1 MLEIIVVVLLA
12 GLSSYGAAATRM
24 IWPGPSCCGPA
35 VSSLQPSQTTYPK
48 GAIPVFRPNDLMN
61 ALDTVLAWEL
71 SDASMAAA
79 LTAQANLLA
88 GGDPE
93 QINAFPSL

>member
-24 IWPGPSCCGPA
+24 IWPRPTCC
-35 VSSLQPSQTTYPK
+35 SHSLQPSEATYPK
-48 GAIPVFRPNDLMN
+48 GVLPVFRPNDLMN

>member
-1 MLEIIVVVLLA
+1 M
-12 GLSSYGAAATRM
+12 
-24 IWPGPSCCGPA
+24 
-35 VSSLQPSQTTYPK
+35 
-48 GAIPVFRPNDLMN
+48 FRPNYLMT

-71 SDASMAAA
+71 SDAAMAAA